1 MSLPFVAVNSVLQA
15 GHWKSLKISMV
26 TGALLEPKAVCG
38 STSDTVP
45 GDCGTPAVARSTQ
58 HKPKSVPATA
68 SARICRR
75 ITRSSPRV
83 NSAKIYL
90 EYRDDSTAKSR
101 KYEPRDPLR
110 KQRRIQIIHIEM
122 RVGTGSLC

>member
-45 GDCGTPAVARSTQ
+45 GDGGTPAVARSTQ
-58 HKPKSVPATA
+58 HKPNRGPATA
-68 SARICRR
+68 SARIYRR
-75 ITRSSPRV
+75 ITRSSPRA
-83 NSAKIYL
+83 NSAKVDL
-90 EYRDDSTAKSR
+90 EDRCDY
-101 KYEPRDPLR
+101 
-110 KQRRIQIIHIEM
+110 
-122 RVGTGSLC
+122 TGQ